1 MIRFAEEHD
10 FEGIMNLLRQLNP
23 DDPVINDGRD
33 KVIFERILKQ
43 SNLRILIQEE
53 NGKIISTCY
62 LNIIPNLT
70 RDASPYAVIEN
81 VVTDAEFRN
90 QGFGKKMMV
99 FALESAWK
107 AECYKVMLQTGSK
120 KESTHKFYASCGFVG
135 GEKFAFNARNQK
147 FMNKRE

>member
-33 KVIFERILKQ
+33 KVIFERILKET
-43 SNLRILIQEE
+43 NLRILILEE

-70 RDASPYAVIEN
+70 RNAAPYAIIEN
-81 VVTDAEFRN
+81 VVTDEAFRKS
-90 QGFGKKMMV
+90 G
-99 FALESAWK
+99 L
-107 AECYKVMLQTGSK
+107 
-120 KESTHKFYASCGFVG
+120 
-135 GEKFAFNARNQK
+135 R
-147 FMNKRE
+147 